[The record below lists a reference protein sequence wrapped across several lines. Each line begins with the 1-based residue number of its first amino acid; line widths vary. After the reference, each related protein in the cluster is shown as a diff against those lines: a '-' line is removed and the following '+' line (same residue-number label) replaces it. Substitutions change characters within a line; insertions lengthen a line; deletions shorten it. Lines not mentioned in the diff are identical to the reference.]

1 MSKMYKGWELM
12 RDIAEGKIEEGSE
25 FNIYEDKEMYF
36 DRPAIY
42 ANGVLRHNGILVTEF
57 VSLEKMMKLDFELIE
72 EKQDIDIQELEER
85 GQFCNLAG
93 LTENEEILWEMIQC
107 NANTINETV
116 KALKQLDRKINK
128 E

>member
-1 MSKMYKGWELM
+1 MPERIKVDNIIYRYENWEHFYYTDNEAREDLLV
-12 RDIAEGKIEEGSE
+12 RGKDYSTNDFLNWNVEIIEEQ
-25 FNIYEDKEMYF
+25 
-36 DRPAIY
+36 
-42 ANGVLRHNGILVTEF
+42 
-57 VSLEKMMKLDFELIE
+57 
-72 EKQDIDIQELEER
+72 QDIDIQELKER